1 MPKITTQKRKIETLL
16 TEKYCRRLVT
26 CCFDEVFLEKP
37 VGFLNAV
44 SLRIS
49 CGNPQN
55 GKDTMVRM
63 PEWVT
68 NPPPLIRPVSAGSQG
83 LGGPVPLPFSISWQ
97 RYTPMEGIN
106 GNVQFLSV
114 IEPEVLVVVLQER
127 LNSFLKNQ
135 SYFEAFISSLR
146 SLQPE
151 RRVSLIIHAPKRPP
165 SKEDDLVKMIVRLQF
180 EARLIGV
187 QQAST
192 VQNLAVL
199 IGNYTKAICQ
209 RPFKQNRLDDRHG
222 FSFLPTAANTVAGAV
237 AAPRF
242 PLTAMTSLNK
252 GATQVGFGVNQK
264 EALRSWAHRTWLRQ
278 LATWRGM
285 TGEVVNA
292 VAEAYPTPRALFNAL
307 RHLSS
312 EEAIKRL
319 SDLRIRRGAGV
330 LATETRLGNAIASR
344 IVNFFTSFDPNLL
357 IGGDL

>member
-1 MPKITTQKRKIETLL
+1 
-16 TEKYCRRLVT
+16 
-26 CCFDEVFLEKP
+26 
-37 VGFLNAV
+37 
-44 SLRIS
+44 
-49 CGNPQN
+49 
-55 GKDTMVRM
+55 M

-97 RYTPMEGIN
+97 RYTPTELLKE
-106 GNVQFLSV
+106 NVQFLSFM
-114 IEPEVLVVVLQER
+114 EPEVLVVVLQDQ
-127 LNSFLKNQ
+127 LNSFLKNE

-151 RRVSLIIHAPKRPP
+151 RRVSVIIYAPKRPS
-165 SKEDDLVKMIVRLQF
+165 SKEDDFVNMIVRLQF

-187 QQAST
+187 QQAFT

-222 FSFLPTAANTVAGAV
+222 FSFLPSAANTVAGAV

-242 PLTAMTSLNK
+242 PLTAVATLKN
-252 GATQVGFGVNQK
+252 GATLVGIGVNQK

-292 VAEAYPTPRALFNAL
+292 VAEAYPTPRALYNAL
-307 RHLSS
+307 RNIPS

-319 SDLRIRRGAGV
+319 GDLRIRRGAGV
-330 LATETRLGNAIASR
+330 LATETRLGNTIASR
-344 IVNFFTSFDPNLL
+344 IVNFFTSLDPNLL